1 MSRPRSDVR
10 DKREC
15 SKPRVALAGAKRR
28 LVRFKM
34 PCSRHQFF
42 SRRME
47 SQVTSTAGVINIKKY
62 LSFVSDDIVG
72 VPLSSS
78 ALALLICLPSTS
90 AIDHLRVNRRR
101 MSGDDRR
108 DRHGGRMLR
117 DDRSDQNR
125 TTFLSDHNGGGDEN
139 GLLDLDISD
148 LSMSLAMTNG
158 FSGKEAKSGKS
169 GKTGKLPASI
179 VPFFFKVGGGWC
191 QDEKMD
197 YYDIVVYFKYGEEK
211 CKNFAQELQLPGFV
225 GIEFTS
231 PNECGILVEDG
242 YVVVQKIPSAMSM
255 KKALAPLFPLT
266 RVFPEHASGT
276 KFTLVGND
284 ECVDRKGRF
293 YNYVGIDQDLDD
305 NEPEGCAALCTANY
319 PVQGLVGFTYDK
331 PTRQYPQALCQCLY
345 TAGIG
350 FQYVGIPN
358 AFEVFEEGP
367 SVGVGEVKDKIRDT
381 TSGAFCYKNNHFR
394 LPPGF

>member
-1 MSRPRSDVR
+1 M
-10 DKREC
+10 K
-15 SKPRVALAGAKRR
+15 
-28 LVRFKM
+28 
-34 PCSRHQFF
+34 
-42 SRRME
+42 
-47 SQVTSTAGVINIKKY
+47 
-62 LSFVSDDIVG
+62 
-72 VPLSSS
+72 LSSS

-90 AIDHLRVNRRR
+90 AIDHRRR

-125 TTFLSDHNGGGDEN
+125 TTFLSDHNGGDDEN

-148 LSMSLAMTNG
+148 LSMSLAMTIG

-179 VPFFFKVGGGWC
+179 VPFFFKVGGGIC
-191 QDEKMD
+191 LDAKMD
-197 YYDIVVYFKYGEEK
+197 SYDIVSYEYDEEE

-225 GIEFTS
+225 GIEFES
-231 PNECGILVEDG
+231 PNECDILIENG
-242 YVVVQKIPSAMSM
+242 YVVVQAPVAMILLM
-255 KKALAPLFPLT
+255 ALALLFSPT
-266 RVFPEHASGT
+266 VDPKHASGT

-284 ECVDRKGRF
+284 SCVDRKGRF

-319 PVQGLVGFTYDK
+319 PVQGLVGFTYNK
-331 PTRQYPQALCQCLY
+331 PTQRYPQALCECQY

>member
-1 MSRPRSDVR
+1 
-10 DKREC
+10 
-15 SKPRVALAGAKRR
+15 
-28 LVRFKM
+28 
-34 PCSRHQFF
+34 
-42 SRRME
+42 
-47 SQVTSTAGVINIKKY
+47 
-62 LSFVSDDIVG
+62 
-72 VPLSSS
+72 
-78 ALALLICLPSTS
+78 
-90 AIDHLRVNRRR
+90 
-101 MSGDDRR
+101 
-108 DRHGGRMLR
+108 MLR

-125 TTFLSDHNGGGDEN
+125 TTFLSDHNGGDDEN

-148 LSMSLAMTNG
+148 LSMSLAMTIG

-179 VPFFFKVGGGWC
+179 VPFFFKVGGGIC
-191 QDEKMD
+191 LDAKMD
-197 YYDIVVYFKYGEEK
+197 SYDIVSYEYDEEE

-225 GIEFTS
+225 GIEFES
-231 PNECGILVEDG
+231 PNECDILIENG
-242 YVVVQKIPSAMSM
+242 YVN
-255 KKALAPLFPLT
+255 ALIGCPGTGCDDSFDGTGPI
-266 RVFPEHASGT
+266 VFSDGGPETCFRYNLSPPE
-276 KFTLVGND
+276 FTLVGND
-284 ECVDRKGRF
+284 SCVDRKGRF

-331 PTRQYPQALCQCLY
+331 PTRQYPQALCECQY